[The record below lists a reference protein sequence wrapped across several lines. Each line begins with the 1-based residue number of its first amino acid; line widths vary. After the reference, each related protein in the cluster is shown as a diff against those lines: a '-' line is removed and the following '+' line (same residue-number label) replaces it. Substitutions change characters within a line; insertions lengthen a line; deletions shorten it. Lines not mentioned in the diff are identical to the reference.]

1 MSKKIKL
8 DSNVESSAVN
18 TDNVS
23 KPVFNNITEDN
34 ATDNVEGITDVFK
47 KSVKSVNISNVGSRA
62 SNTNMSIIVA
72 RRQKRK

>member
-23 KPVFNNITEDN
+23 KPVFNNITK
-34 ATDNVEGITDVFK
+34 DNV
-47 KSVKSVNISNVGSRA
+47 VNNNKTTSKTA
-62 SNTNMSIIVA
+62 SMSIIVA